1 MKKVN
6 SDELR
11 PEYYREELG
20 DGVRGKYFENFQK
33 GTNLVLLNPEVA
45 EALPTDEAV
54 NNALKFLIDIATKS
68 VDKSK
73 QNNNMKKF

>member
-45 EALPTDEAV
+45 EAFPTDEAV

>member
-45 EALPTDEAV
+45 EAFPTDEAV

-73 QNNNMKKF
+73 